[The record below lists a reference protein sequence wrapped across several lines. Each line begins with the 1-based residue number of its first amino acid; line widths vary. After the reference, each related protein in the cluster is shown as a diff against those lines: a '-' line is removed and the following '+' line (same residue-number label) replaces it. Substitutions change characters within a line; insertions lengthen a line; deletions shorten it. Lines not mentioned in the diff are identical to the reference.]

1 MININSLVSV
11 VITTYNRE
19 KSIGRAVES
28 VLSQTYKNI
37 ELIIVDDGSI
47 DGTKETIRPY
57 LLDQRVRYIY
67 EDNKGC
73 ADAMNNGI
81 VAAKGKYIAILD
93 SDDFWCDKNKI
104 EKQVD
109 FLEKNTDY
117 VLVGGGAIM
126 TDQKGK
132 EIVSYLLPEDDA
144 DIRKEILV
152 NNVFAHVTVLFKK
165 EAWEKVGGYDKNYW
179 MEDWDL
185 LLKMGRVGKLHNI
198 QEIFTSYLGHQRN
211 NPSDF
216 DKNYIRLEQLKL
228 KIKLK
233 KKYRNYYPNYI
244 KAILRCWTEYFYS
257 FLPFRYELWPLS
269 FRIRKLYGRS
279 PFK

>member
-1 MININSLVSV
+1 MENINQLVSV

-19 KSIGRAVES
+19 KSIRKAIES
-28 VLSQTYKNI
+28 VLNQTHRNI
-37 ELIIVDDGSI
+37 ELIIIDDGSI
-47 DGTKETIRPY
+47 DETKEIIRPY
-57 LLDQRVRYIY
+57 FLDPRVRYFY

-81 VAAKGKYIAILD
+81 AVAKGKYVAILD
-93 SDDFWCDKNKI
+93 SDDFWCDNQKI
-104 EKQVD
+104 EKQLD

-117 VLVGGGAIM
+117 VLVGGGATMI
-126 TDQKGK
+126 DEKGK
-132 EIVSYLLPEDDA
+132 EIVSYLLVEHDA

-185 LLKMGRVGKLHNI
+185 LLKMGLVGKLHNI
-198 QEIFTSYLGHQRN
+198 QEIFANYLGHQRN

-216 DKNYIRLEQLKL
+216 DENYSRLEQLKL

-233 KKYRNYYPNYI
+233 KKYRNYYPNYK
-244 KAILRCWTEYFYS
+244 KALLYCWIEYLFS
-257 FLPFRYELWPLS
+257 LLPFKYELWPIL
-269 FRIRKLYGRS
+269 FRVRKLFIRS